1 MIYIFFHFELFNK
14 SRRTSISNRIIN
26 KTLFFFLRRL
36 SLHPPSFQ
44 QPFFSTLVILAED
57 RPLSPRPSRLVFS
70 LSLSL
75 SLSLVPSPPHCSWWV
90 LAGTPLHYDIMFP
103 PLSTAE
109 CLNVGY
115 IVAAH

>member
-14 SRRTSISNRIIN
+14 SRRTSISNLIIN
-26 KTLFFFLRRL
+26 KILFFFLRRL

-57 RPLSPRPSRLVFS
+57 RPLSPRPSRLVFY